1 MWGKD
6 PGKAAGIH
14 SLFFTDS
21 LMAKQP
27 AGLSQD
33 VGCLSS
39 MVQSQEKKK
48 KTLLSKGDA
57 ANVREAA
64 KLRLKVISPDTAL
77 ALSTEVGPGCPA
89 LYRD

>member
-1 MWGKD
+1 MWAVSAAWC
-6 PGKAAGIH
+6 KAR
-14 SLFFTDS
+14 
-21 LMAKQP
+21 KK
-27 AGLSQD
+27 
-33 VGCLSS
+33 
-39 MVQSQEKKK
+39 KKK

>member
-6 PGKAAGIH
+6 PGKAAGIY

-48 KTLLSKGDA
+48 KKHSSPKEMLQMFG
-57 ANVREAA
+57 
-64 KLRLKVISPDTAL
+64 KLQS
-77 ALSTEVGPGCPA
+77 SG
-89 LYRD
+89 

>member
-1 MWGKD
+1 
-6 PGKAAGIH
+6 
-14 SLFFTDS
+14 
-21 LMAKQP
+21 MAKQP

-48 KTLLSKGDA
+48 NKTLLLSKGDA

-64 KLRLKVISPDTAL
+64 KLRLEVISLDTAL
-77 ALSTEVGPGCPA
+77 ALSTEVGLGSPA
-89 LYRD
+89 LYRG